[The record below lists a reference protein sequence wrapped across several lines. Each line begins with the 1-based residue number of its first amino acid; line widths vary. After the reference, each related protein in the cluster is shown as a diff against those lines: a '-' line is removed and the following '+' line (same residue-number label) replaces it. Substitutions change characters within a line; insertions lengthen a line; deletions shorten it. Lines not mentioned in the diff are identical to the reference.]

1 MIAIEREKKEENMRD
16 KRNVERN
23 MQIRE
28 SIDRLI
34 ETHGELYTLGWMQT
48 HMTRLT
54 YTLPD
59 TEFRSWIEKF
69 NKYPSDMFAGSSGS
83 RSDNII
89 IIKISYI
96 MERSMIKKEKQV
108 YGEFEK
114 MIRDE
119 ICISLPS
126 IDGINGT
133 VSETYYRF
141 KNLTRAEKEYTA
153 SMFWFNKLNGDTG
166 V

>member
-1 MIAIEREKKEENMRD
+1 
-16 KRNVERN
+16 
-23 MQIRE
+23 MQDLDLDL
-28 SIDRLI
+28 SII
-34 ETHGELYTLGWMQT
+34 
-48 HMTRLT
+48 
-54 YTLPD
+54 
-59 TEFRSWIEKF
+59 
-69 NKYPSDMFAGSSGS
+69 
-83 RSDNII
+83 II

-126 IDGINGT
+126 IDGINGA

>member
-1 MIAIEREKKEENMRD
+1 
-16 KRNVERN
+16 
-23 MQIRE
+23 MQDL
-28 SIDRLI
+28 S
-34 ETHGELYTLGWMQT
+34 
-48 HMTRLT
+48 
-54 YTLPD
+54 
-59 TEFRSWIEKF
+59 
-69 NKYPSDMFAGSSGS
+69 
-83 RSDNII
+83 I
-89 IIKISYI
+89 IIKIPT
-96 MERSMIKKEKQV
+96 MERSMLIKKEKQV

-153 SMFWFNKLNGDTG
+153 SMFWFNKLNGDAA

>member
-1 MIAIEREKKEENMRD
+1 MR
-16 KRNVERN
+16 
-23 MQIRE
+23 
-28 SIDRLI
+28 
-34 ETHGELYTLGWMQT
+34 
-48 HMTRLT
+48 
-54 YTLPD
+54 
-59 TEFRSWIEKF
+59 
-69 NKYPSDMFAGSSGS
+69 
-83 RSDNII
+83 I
-89 IIKISYI
+89 IIKIPYT

-153 SMFWFNKLNGDTG
+153 SMFWFNKLN
-166 V
+166 

>member
-69 NKYPSDMFAGSSGS
+69 NKYPSDMHAGSRSGSPGSSGS
-83 RSDNII
+83 IDN
-89 IIKISYI
+89 
-96 MERSMIKKEKQV
+96 
-108 YGEFEK
+108 
-114 MIRDE
+114 
-119 ICISLPS
+119 
-126 IDGINGT
+126 N
-133 VSETYYRF
+133 
-141 KNLTRAEKEYTA
+141 
-153 SMFWFNKLNGDTG
+153 NKDILYHGA
-166 V
+166 

>member
-1 MIAIEREKKEENMRD
+1 VDDSDREREKKEENMRE
-16 KRNVERN
+16 RNVERN

-69 NKYPSDMFAGSSGS
+69 NKYPSDMHAGS
-83 RSDNII
+83 RS
-89 IIKISYI
+89 
-96 MERSMIKKEKQV
+96 
-108 YGEFEK
+108 G
-114 MIRDE
+114 
-119 ICISLPS
+119 S
-126 IDGINGT
+126 IDN
-133 VSETYYRF
+133 
-141 KNLTRAEKEYTA
+141 N
-153 SMFWFNKLNGDTG
+153 NKDILYHGA
-166 V
+166 

>member
-1 MIAIEREKKEENMRD
+1 MWMIAIEREKKEENMRD

-69 NKYPSDMFAGSSGS
+69 NKYPSNMFAGSSGS
-83 RSDNII
+83 IDN
-89 IIKISYI
+89 
-96 MERSMIKKEKQV
+96 
-108 YGEFEK
+108 
-114 MIRDE
+114 
-119 ICISLPS
+119 
-126 IDGINGT
+126 N
-133 VSETYYRF
+133 
-141 KNLTRAEKEYTA
+141 
-153 SMFWFNKLNGDTG
+153 NKDILYHGA
-166 V
+166 

>member
-69 NKYPSDMFAGSSGS
+69 NKYPSDMHAGS
-83 RSDNII
+83 RS
-89 IIKISYI
+89 
-96 MERSMIKKEKQV
+96 R
-108 YGEFEK
+108 
-114 MIRDE
+114 
-119 ICISLPS
+119 S
-126 IDGINGT
+126 IDN
-133 VSETYYRF
+133 
-141 KNLTRAEKEYTA
+141 NNN
-153 SMFWFNKLNGDTG
+153 NKDTLYHG
-166 V
+166 A

>member
-1 MIAIEREKKEENMRD
+1 MDDREREENMRD

-34 ETHGELYTLGWMQT
+34 ETHGELYTLGWIQT

-69 NKYPSDMFAGSSGS
+69 NEYPSNMFAGSPG
-83 RSDNII
+83 
-89 IIKISYI
+89 
-96 MERSMIKKEKQV
+96 
-108 YGEFEK
+108 
-114 MIRDE
+114 
-119 ICISLPS
+119 S
-126 IDGINGT
+126 IDNNNNKDT
-133 VSETYYRF
+133 
-141 KNLTRAEKEYTA
+141 LTQYHGA
-153 SMFWFNKLNGDTG
+153 
-166 V
+166 